1 MEKYSGRCRCEKIT
15 FKISGDPTWKV
26 NCNCNWCQ
34 TTSGSAF
41 RSFVIFNEK
50 DITYLKESPDSY
62 EDTKTE
68 HGRSM
73 INLFCSNCG
82 TIIGIKVPSMKEQH
96 FSVGIIDQRKNIDIN
111 CNIWGE
117 EALKFITYPKDS
129 DVYKKGYW
137 NGTGEK
143 MLLEKSNR

>member
-15 FKISGDPTWKV
+15 FKISGEPTWKV

-41 RSFVIFNEK
+41 RLFVLFIEDDISFLG
-50 DITYLKESPDSY
+50 DRPASY

-68 HGRSM
+68 HGRPM
-73 INLFCSNCG
+73 INLFCSTCG
-82 TIIGIKVPSMKEQH
+82 TLIGIKVPSMEAQH
-96 FSVGIIDQRKNIDIN
+96 ISIGTIDQRKNINIT
-111 CNIWGE
+111 CNIWGQ
-117 EALKFITYPKDS
+117 EALQFISFSKDG
-129 DVYKKGYW
+129 DVYKQGYY

-143 MLLEKSNR
+143 MLIEK

>member
-68 HGRSM
+68 HGRPM
-73 INLFCSNCG
+73 TNLFCSTCG
-82 TIIGIKVPSMKEQH
+82 TIVGIKVCIPSICA
-96 FSVGIIDQRKNIDIN
+96 FSVAVARLPPPTVTVASAFVVVVI
-111 CNIWGE
+111 
-117 EALKFITYPKDS
+117 
-129 DVYKKGYW
+129 V
-137 NGTGEK
+137 
-143 MLLEKSNR
+143 

>member
-15 FKISGDPTWKV
+15 FKVSGDPTWKV

>member
-1 MEKYSGRCRCEKIT
+1 MKKYSGRCRCEKTT
-15 FKISGDPTWKV
+15 FKISGEPTWKV

-41 RSFVIFNEK
+41 RSFVLFKED
-50 DITYLKESPDSY
+50 DITFSGDPLASY

-73 INLFCSNCG
+73 INLFCSTCG
-82 TIIGIKVPSMKEQH
+82 TLMGIKVPSMEGTQH
-96 FSVGIIDQRKNIDIN
+96 ISIGTIDQRKNINIT
-111 CNIWGE
+111 CNIWGQ
-117 EALKFITYPKDS
+117 EALQFIGYSKDAE
-129 DVYKKGYW
+129 VYKTGYW

-143 MLLEKSNR
+143 MLIEK